1 MDYKD
6 FKTLLLGDLED
17 LQETIDILKELPF
30 ETEGIEELTDEI
42 QQNSDEIAFNLECDE
57 LDEIKEQICKKID
70 SHIESLSKR
79 LPDSN
84 SKVITTD
91 VKEIIH
97 DLETLKGNLTKSEP
111 EE

>member
-6 FKTLLLGDLED
+6 FKKLLLGNLED

-57 LDEIKEQICKKID
+57 PEKIKERICMQID
-70 SHIESLSKR
+70 SHIDSLSKR
-79 LPDSN
+79 LPDSD
-84 SKVITTD
+84 SEVITRD
-91 VKEIIH
+91 IKEIIH
-97 DLETLKGNLTKSEP
+97 DLETLKENLTKSET